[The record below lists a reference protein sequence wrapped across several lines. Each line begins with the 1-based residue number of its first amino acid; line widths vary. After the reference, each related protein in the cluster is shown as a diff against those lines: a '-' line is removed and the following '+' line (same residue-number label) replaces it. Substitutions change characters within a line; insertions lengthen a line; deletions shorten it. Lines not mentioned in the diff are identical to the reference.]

1 MTGIILFTNHIMP
14 KWGVSQF
21 GLYLVQTKLTQLEL
35 LALERIALLLRQP
48 SAFIEKVA
56 LHLW

>member
-1 MTGIILFTNHIMP
+1 MTGFILFTSLIMP
-14 KWGVSQF
+14 ERGVSQF
-21 GLYLVQTKLTQLEL
+21 GLCLVQTKLTQLEL
-35 LALERIALLLRQP
+35 FALERIALLLRQP